1 MIFAQLRWGRWP
13 MGASMANSKEVMTRL
28 AKLETNVAA
37 MTKDVADLKAAAW
50 RTTEILVDHTEA
62 LSGLQ
67 RSMEGMQRS
76 MEGMQRSVEGMQ
88 RSVEGVQ
95 RSVDERLGGV
105 TDRLDRL
112 IAVTIQERT
121 ASAERLGDI
130 ERRIARLE
138 ERVGI

>member
-1 MIFAQLRWGRWP
+1 
-13 MGASMANSKEVMTRL
+13 MANSKAVMTRL
-28 AKLETNVAA
+28 VKLETNVAA

-50 RTTEILVDHTEA
+50 RTTEILVDHSQA
-62 LSGLQ
+62 LSG
-67 RSMEGMQRS
+67 
-76 MEGMQRSVEGMQ
+76 VQ

-95 RSVDERLGGV
+95 RSVEGLQRSMEGVQRSVDEKLGGV

-121 ASAERLGDI
+121 ASAERLGDM

>member
-1 MIFAQLRWGRWP
+1 
-13 MGASMANSKEVMTRL
+13 MANSKEMMTRL
-28 AKLETNVAA
+28 VKLETNVAA

-50 RTTEILVDHTEA
+50 RTTEILVDHSQA
-62 LSGLQ
+62 LSGL
-67 RSMEGMQRS
+67 
-76 MEGMQRSVEGMQ
+76 Q

-95 RSVDERLGGV
+95 RSVEGLQRSMEGVQRSVDEKLGGV

>member
-1 MIFAQLRWGRWP
+1 
-13 MGASMANSKEVMTRL
+13 MGAGMANSKEAMTRL

-67 RSMEGMQRS
+67 RSMEGVQRS
-76 MEGMQRSVEGMQ
+76 MEGM
-88 RSVEGVQ
+88 Q

-112 IAVTIQERT
+112 IAVTIQERS
-121 ASAERLGDI
+121 ASAERLGEI

>member
-1 MIFAQLRWGRWP
+1 
-13 MGASMANSKEVMTRL
+13 MANSKEVMTRL

-37 MTKDVADLKAAAW
+37 ITVDVADLKAAAW
-50 RTTEILVDHTEA
+50 RTTEILVDHSQA

-67 RSMEGMQRS
+67 RSMEGV
-76 MEGMQRSVEGMQ
+76 QRSVEGL
-88 RSVEGVQ
+88 Q
-95 RSVDERLGGV
+95 RSVDEKLGGV